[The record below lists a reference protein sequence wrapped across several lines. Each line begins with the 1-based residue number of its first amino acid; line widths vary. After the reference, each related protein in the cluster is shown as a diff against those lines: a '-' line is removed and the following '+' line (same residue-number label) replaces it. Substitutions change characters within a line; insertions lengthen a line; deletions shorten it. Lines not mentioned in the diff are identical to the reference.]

1 LSEGM
6 WAEALHHTEV
16 AGELAV
22 LWAVVSSTV
31 EFVLG
36 RSPNETFWVE
46 VMDEMVA
53 KFQRMGSYPCG
64 LSVLAHGSVT
74 CSLAR
79 HSVRPNEPTV

>member
-1 LSEGM
+1 M

-53 KFQRMGSYPCG
+53 KF
-64 LSVLAHGSVT
+64 
-74 CSLAR
+74 
-79 HSVRPNEPTV
+79 